1 MIFVG
6 DVSIYKNDKF
16 TFSKFDDAMK
26 SQPWCINLEGPINI
40 ENINLKTGLFNC
52 QDFLKNFD
60 DFNIKMAFLANNHI
74 HDIKDGVTNS
84 RDFLTEKNISSTG
97 VISVDNEM
105 GYLPLSIYEEF
116 LILGYGWDVIGC
128 DRKKDSYGNSIGII
142 SNKILN
148 DVKNLKKQVNQ
159 DYKIIILFHSSYELE
174 AAPQPAHRSL
184 SKKLIDL
191 GVDSIIF
198 HHSHIAGH
206 IEIYK
211 EKPIFYG
218 IGNWAASR
226 SKFLNQKLHYPEI
239 CNKQL
244 AVEINN
250 GFKVHVCEHK
260 DHNKIEYI
268 KTVSKENLKEFAAP
282 FTNYS
287 DKDYIKWYIKNRR
300 QSFLLPFFSINDGKL
315 MTFFKK
321 FWIRLRQFMIAF
333 LVFIRFKI
341 PNPIDRS

>member
-1 MIFVG
+1 M
-6 DVSIYKNDKF
+6 
-16 TFSKFDDAMK
+16 
-26 SQPWCINLEGPINI
+26 
-40 ENINLKTGLFNC
+40 
-52 QDFLKNFD
+52 
-60 DFNIKMAFLANNHI
+60 
-74 HDIKDGVTNS
+74 
-84 RDFLTEKNISSTG
+84 
-97 VISVDNEM
+97 
-105 GYLPLSIYEEF
+105 
-116 LILGYGWDVIGC
+116 
-128 DRKKDSYGNSIGII
+128 
-142 SNKILN
+142 
-148 DVKNLKKQVNQ
+148 
-159 DYKIIILFHSSYELE
+159 
-174 AAPQPAHRSL
+174 
-184 SKKLIDL
+184 IDL

-333 LVFIRFKI
+333 LVFIRFKPQSNRQI
-341 PNPIDRS
+341 MNKIANLLYPKLPVFMQNIACTIYGYLEKRKRFNLIFHNYMEIFRLHSILIK